1 MQNDES
7 DLFLQEMSGVTPLS
21 QDAVLLENGEFS
33 PTLAQQARRKAAEQ
47 EMEYDA
53 NYLSMEYVDL
63 VKPDEPFT
71 YKKDGVQDGVYRN
84 LRLGK
89 YQLDATL
96 NLLGK
101 SLSDARRELFFFLED
116 CHKRGIRTLLIQHGM
131 GRNSKPHPAI
141 LRSYVFKWLPQI
153 ATVLACNTAQKQH
166 GGYSATYVLLQK
178 NAEQK
183 RENRELHSK
192 RGAQK

>member
-1 MQNDES
+1 MQHDEFE
-7 DLFLQEMSGVTPLS
+7 LFLQEMADVKPLP
-21 QDAVLLENGEFS
+21 QDAVLKLNGEFS

-47 EMEYDA
+47 EMEYDPH
-53 NYLSMEYVDL
+53 YLSMEYVDL
-63 VKPDEPFT
+63 VKPDDVFA
-71 YKKDGVQDGVYRN
+71 YCKDGVQQGVYRN

-101 SLSDARRELFFFLED
+101 TLLEARSQLQQFITD
-116 CHKRGIRTLLIQHGM
+116 CHQRGVRTLLLQHGM

-141 LRSYVFKWLPQI
+141 LRSYVFKWLPNFPE
-153 ATVLACNTAQKQH
+153 VLAAHTAQRQH
-166 GGYSATYVLLQK
+166 GSYSATYVLLQK

-183 RENRELHSK
+183 RENRERHSK
-192 RGAQK
+192 R

>member
-1 MQNDES
+1 MQNDDFS
-7 DLFLQEMSGVTPLS
+7 LFLQEMADVTPLP
-21 QDAVLLENGEFS
+21 QDAVLQQNGDFN

-47 EMEYDA
+47 EMEYDPH
-53 NYLSMEYVDL
+53 YLSMEYVDL
-63 VKPDEPFT
+63 VKPDDVFA
-71 YKKDGVQDGVYRN
+71 YCKDGVQQGVYRN

-101 SLSDARRELFFFLED
+101 SLVEARSQLQQFISD
-116 CHKRGIRTLLIQHGM
+116 CHARGVRTVLIQHGM

-141 LRSYVFKWLPQI
+141 LRSYVFKWLPNF
-153 ATVLACNTAQKQH
+153 AEVLAAHTAQRQH
-166 GGYSATYVLLQK
+166 GSYSATYVLLQK

-183 RENRELHSK
+183 RENRERHTK
-192 RGAQK
+192 K

>member
-1 MQNDES
+1 MQDHDL
-7 DLFLQEMSGVTPLS
+7 DLFLQEMADVKPLQ
-21 QDAVLLENGEFS
+21 QDEILQQNGEFM

-47 EMEYDA
+47 EMEYDP

-63 VKPDEPFT
+63 VKPDEDFA
-71 YKKDGVQDGVYRN
+71 YKKDGVQEGVYRN

-89 YQLDATL
+89 YQMDATL

-101 SLSDARRELFFFLED
+101 TLTEARSQLFHFVED
-116 CHKRGIRTLLIQHGM
+116 CHKRGIRTLLIHHGM

-153 ATVLACNTAQKQH
+153 PVVLACHTAQKHH
-166 GGYSATYVLLQK
+166 GSYSATYVLLQK

-183 RENRELHSK
+183 RENRERHTK
-192 RGAQK
+192 R

>member
-1 MQNDES
+1 MSQDEFE
-7 DLFLQEMSGVTPLS
+7 LFLSEMADVKPLP
-21 QDAVLLENGEFS
+21 QDAVLQQNGEFS

-47 EMEYDA
+47 EMEYDPQ
-53 NYLSMEYVDL
+53 YLSMEYVDL
-63 VKPDEPFT
+63 VKPDDVFA
-71 YKKDGVQDGVYRN
+71 YCKDGVQQGVYRN

-101 SLSDARRELFFFLED
+101 SLQEARSQLLQFITD
-116 CHKRGIRTLLIQHGM
+116 CHKRGVRTLLIQHGM

-141 LRSYVFKWLPQI
+141 LRSYVFKWLPSFVP
-153 ATVLACNTAQKQH
+153 VLAAHTAQRQH

-183 RENRELHSK
+183 RENRERHTK
-192 RGAQK
+192 

>member
-1 MQNDES
+1 MQNDDF
-7 DLFLQEMSGVTPLS
+7 DLFLQEMDGVKPLS
-21 QDAVLLENGEFS
+21 QDSVLPDNTEFS

-89 YQLDATL
+89 YQTDATL

-101 SLSDARRELFFFLED
+101 SLSDARRELFYFIED
-116 CHKRGIRTLLIQHGM
+116 CHKRGIRTLLIHHGM

-141 LRSYVFKWLPQI
+141 LRSYVFKWLPQMPI
-153 ATVLACNTAQKQH
+153 VLACNTAQKQH
-166 GGYSATYVLLQK
+166 GGYAATYVLLQK

-183 RENRELHSK
+183 RDNRERHAK
-192 RGAQK
+192 R

>member
-1 MQNDES
+1 MQEHDL
-7 DLFLQEMSGVTPLS
+7 DLFLQEMADVKPLQ
-21 QDAVLLENGEFS
+21 QDEILQQNGEFM

-47 EMEYDA
+47 EMEYDP

-63 VKPDEPFT
+63 VKPDEDFA
-71 YKKDGVQDGVYRN
+71 YKKDGVQEGVYRN

-89 YQLDATL
+89 YQMDATL

-101 SLSDARRELFFFLED
+101 TLTEARSQLFHFVED
-116 CHKRGIRTLLIQHGM
+116 CHKRGIRTLLIHHGM

-153 ATVLACNTAQKQH
+153 PVVLACHTAQKHH
-166 GGYSATYVLLQK
+166 GSYSATYVLLQK

-183 RENRELHSK
+183 RENRERHTK
-192 RGAQK
+192 R

>member
-1 MQNDES
+1 MQDNEL
-7 DLFLQEMSGVTPLS
+7 DLFLQEMTDVTPLS
-21 QDAVLLENGEFS
+21 QDEVRQQTEFS

-47 EMEYDA
+47 EMEYDP
-53 NYLSMEYVDL
+53 NYLSMEYVEL
-63 VKPDEPFT
+63 VKPDDPFAFC
-71 YKKDGVQDGVYRN
+71 KDGVQQGVYRN

-101 SLSDARRELFFFLED
+101 TLTEARSQLLHFIED
-116 CHKRGIRTLLIQHGM
+116 CHKRGIRTLLIHHGM

-141 LRSYVFKWLPQI
+141 LRSYVFKWLPQLP
-153 ATVLACNTAQKQH
+153 AVLAAHTAQRQH

-183 RENRELHSK
+183 RQNRERHTK
-192 RGAQK
+192 G